1 MARPSKRTQKLRK
14 NAQKATQS
22 RKARVEDSDSDS
34 DGDSGPA
41 AVPITSHPTSLS
53 HDEHSRCQHDHHC
66 PPPDFDAGETWDFD
80 LGNDLPDLDC
90 DEWLSGE
97 DELDDEVVE
106 APEISEETELKTFAT
121 LLNDAQEAARVRER
135 EREKASRRP
144 KHYNK
149 TSKSTK
155 YRNRNIYTWH
165 HCWQAQET
173 KHQSWS
179 YTSRGSGVERRSRRR
194 RMKSLCRRAGVSKR
208 MTRDDEAEKRNR
220 VLEYVVYSMPVIPTN
235 REIEKES
242 NTPDVLIIRFRHES
256 FIHTRLT
263 MAKVLCPQFGY
274 AIRATAG
281 AKLRHV
287 LYMRIIRASLGPS
300 RILLLEEISP
310 DSFPPHV
317 NFEKIKIHKPYFF
330 EIFSPNFSGEPHNSA
345 VSHCN
350 PQSVDYHSK
359 YLSVW
364 PFPMYRYDSINYG
377 CELVRVE
384 EPQIAFSQLY
394 RVISGKDASCLSKNE
409 VLDCGLSNSETSG
422 GACHEPG

>member
-53 HDEHSRCQHDHHC
+53 HDENSRCQHDHHC

-155 YRNRNIYTWH
+155 YRNRKPY
-165 HCWQAQET
+165 
-173 KHQSWS
+173 S
-179 YTSRGSGVERRSRRR
+179 VP
-194 RMKSLCRRAGVSKR
+194 SL
-208 MTRDDEAEKRNR
+208 
-220 VLEYVVYSMPVIPTN
+220 
-235 REIEKES
+235 
-242 NTPDVLIIRFRHES
+242 
-256 FIHTRLT
+256 
-263 MAKVLCPQFGY
+263 
-274 AIRATAG
+274 
-281 AKLRHV
+281 
-287 LYMRIIRASLGPS
+287 
-300 RILLLEEISP
+300 
-310 DSFPPHV
+310 DSFPSTHIPV
-317 NFEKIKIHKPYFF
+317 ASPGDEAPVMVIHKPRFR
-330 EIFSPNFSGEPHNSA
+330 SRTA
-345 VSHCN
+345 
-350 PQSVDYHSK
+350 QST
-359 YLSVW
+359 
-364 PFPMYRYDSINYG
+364 P
-377 CELVRVE
+377 E
-384 EPQIAFSQLY
+384 
-394 RVISGKDASCLSKNE
+394 NE
-409 VLDCGLSNSETSG
+409 VTLQEGRGVKEDDT
-422 GACHEPG
+422 